1 MIAGLIGEVYKRDT
15 NKILF
20 NVNGV
25 IYEVFM
31 SLHSIKEVK
40 NTILITQIIREDSI
54 TLFGFLNTNEKALFE
69 NLIKINGVGPKM
81 AMAICNYFNYE
92 ELINIVNSNNFDLL
106 KKVPGVGLKTAQRII
121 IEIGGKL
128 DSVDFFSKNKHDAL
142 LALEALGFKHSEIGK
157 LIQDSIS
164 TNTNDIVK
172 EVLQKINK

>member
-1 MIAGLIGEVYKRDT
+1 MIAGLMGEVYKKEV

-25 IYEVFM
+25 IYEIFM
-31 SLHSIKEVK
+31 TTHSIKEVK

-54 TLFGFLNTNEKALFE
+54 TLFGFLEERQKNLFE

-92 ELINIVNSNNFDLL
+92 ELLGIVNNNNFALL
-106 KKVPGVGLKTAQRII
+106 KKVPGVGEKTAKRII

-128 DSVDFFSKNKHDAL
+128 DSTNFSSKDRQDAL
-142 LALEALGFKHSEIGK
+142 LALEALGFRYEEVGQ

-164 TNTNDIVK
+164 INTNDIVK

>member
-1 MIAGLIGEVYKRDT
+1 MIAGLMGEVYKKEV

-31 SLHSIKEVK
+31 TTHSIKEVK

-54 TLFGFLNTNEKALFE
+54 TLFGFLEENEKALFE

-92 ELINIVNSNNFDLL
+92 ELLGIVNNNNFSLL
-106 KKVPGVGLKTAQRII
+106 KKVPGVGEKTAKRII

-128 DSVDFFSKNKHDAL
+128 DNANFNSKDKHDAY
-142 LALEALGFKHSEIGK
+142 LALEALGFRYEEVGE
-157 LIQDSIS
+157 LIQDSIAV
-164 TNTNDIVK
+164 NTNDIVK